1 MYFEDFS
8 NWELWTE
15 NCKWCAECEANWPEK
30 CAGMLE
36 RYREAVRVY
45 GLFNVPRWYVYPW

>member
-8 NWELWTE
+8 DWELWTE
-15 NCKWCAECEANWPEK
+15 NCKWCAECEAKWPEK